1 MHSQWF
7 RKFLVLIS
15 LLAVFRAQIHA
26 QSASTGALVGTVS
39 DSSGAVIA
47 DATLTLT
54 NGATGQLRITR
65 SDAHGLYRFALL
77 APGVYSVEASSAS
90 FNSTRNDDIA
100 ISVTSTATV
109 NLVLT
114 VGARKEEV
122 VVRDE
127 AQLVQSESSTLGGL
141 VEGKTI
147 EDLPLSTRNY
157 TQILD
162 LSAGV
167 QADVNNAGNLGRNT
181 QDVYVNGARS
191 IDNNFQMDGVEVNN
205 FGTGRGGDWLGYS
218 GIPIPNPDAVQ
229 EFNVQT
235 SLYDAGFG
243 RGAGANVN
251 VVTKSG
257 SNHLHGDVFEFFRND
272 ALNANDYFLKETGQT
287 RPVLRQ
293 SQFGFTLGGPFVHDR
308 FFFFTSYQG
317 TRQTN
322 GVGSNSSSSAIL
334 PATLTDARDRASLG
348 AAFGGNTGVGT
359 IASDGSNINPTALAL
374 LNYKLAN
381 GSYLIPT
388 PQLIQSDGSGGQ
400 EGYSAFSVPSR
411 FTEDQYVA
419 TLDYT
424 VSARQSVS
432 LHGFVSDDPQRPSFT
447 TSALELP
454 GSGAETNLRN
464 RSFLLRDTLILGPH
478 AVNEAHVSFNR
489 NYGRMNSLV
498 PLTDSDIGITQP
510 SDIATI
516 PIIGISGLFS
526 LGGTYND
533 DFLTAV
539 SSLQAGDQL
548 SVTHGRHNLRLGA
561 DYERVQDNFN
571 LPGVKRGSIEFLSFD
586 DFLLGASGAENG
598 TGSSNVYSTTAQ
610 AGITDRHFRVSN
622 FDAFAQDDIK
632 LNSRLTVNLGV
643 RWEVFGGLSEKDG
656 RLVNFWPTD
665 ATNDFSTGSTY
676 SGYVVANNFK
686 AAIPDG
692 VKKTGND
699 TPTANARS
707 WGSVGPRIGFA
718 WQPLASNRFVARGG
732 YGIYYSR
739 TSGNNVLQL
748 LLEPPYVASI
758 YNIENPDATFANP
771 WGNGLPSASEFPI
784 WSPRTIDAQGYIQ
797 NLEKNWTSPLT
808 QQWNFDLQFEL
819 RKNLLLETG
828 YVGSRGEHLVL
839 FRMPNQ
845 AALASTSNSING
857 ETTNSQENAYLRAPV
872 LGFSPSGI
880 WQVETEG
887 NSLYNGLQLSLTQR
901 LKHGVQFKAAYTF
914 SKTLDDVPTSSPNL
928 FVNSTGYTS
937 VWGGVLIADQNKR
950 HTSWGLADFDRR
962 QRFVFSYQWEL
973 PRLHSGPAGLRA
985 LVNGWQI
992 AGVTTLQGGNA
1003 LTVYD
1008 LNSGTIYGMYY
1019 GPAQRSTGSYTSVAT
1034 HGSTTSRLNSW
1045 INDGAFTEPTA
1056 IGDGYDFGNSK
1067 RGIVRGPGQDNS
1079 DFNLVRQIPLHIY
1092 GDGQRLELRA
1102 DSFNI
1107 FNHAQ
1112 FSDPITLRGSGFG
1125 QITSSSVMPRLLQL
1139 AAKIYF

>member
-1 MHSQWF
+1 MHPRWF
-7 RKFLVLIS
+7 PQFSILVL
-15 LLAVFRAQIHA
+15 LPAFFGVQLYA
-26 QSASTGALVGTVS
+26 QSATTGALGGTVS
-39 DSSGAVIA
+39 DSSGAVIGN
-47 DATLTLT
+47 ATLALT
-54 NGATGQLRITR
+54 NKATGQVRTTH
-65 SDAHGLYRFALL
+65 SDARGLYRFALL
-77 APGVYSVEASSAS
+77 APGLYIVEAGSAA
-90 FNSTRNDDIA
+90 FNSTRNDNVEIG
-100 ISVTSTATV
+100 VTNTTTV

-114 VGARKEEV
+114 VGTRKEEV
-122 VVRDE
+122 IVRDE
-127 AQLVQSESSTLGGL
+127 AQLVQSESSTVGGL

-257 SNHLHGDVFEFFRND
+257 GNHLHGDVFEFFRND
-272 ALNANDYFLKETGQT
+272 ALNANDYFLKETGQS

-293 SQFGFTLGGPFVHDR
+293 NQFGFTLGGPIVRDR
-308 FFFFTSYQG
+308 FFFFASYQG

-322 GVGSNSSSSAIL
+322 GVGSSSSSSAIL
-334 PATLTDARDRASLG
+334 PAALTGARDRASLG
-348 AAFGGNTGVGT
+348 AAFGGDTGVGT
-359 IASDGSNINPTALAL
+359 IASDGSNINPVALAL
-374 LNYKLAN
+374 LNYKLPN

-388 PQLIQSDGSGGQ
+388 PQLIQSDGNGGQ
-400 EGYSAFSVPSR
+400 EGYSAFSVPSH
-411 FTEDQYVA
+411 FSEDQYVA
-419 TLDYT
+419 ALDYT
-424 VSARQSVS
+424 VSARQSLS
-432 LHGFVSDDPQRPSFT
+432 LHGFVSDDPQRASFT

-464 RSFLLRDTLILGPH
+464 RSFLLRDTFILGPR

-489 NYGRMNSLV
+489 NYGRMNSQV
-498 PLTDSDIGITQP
+498 PLTDADVGIAQP
-510 SDIATI
+510 SDIATL

-548 SVTHGRHNLRLGA
+548 SITHGRHNLRLGA
-561 DYERVQDNFN
+561 DYEHVQDNFN
-571 LPGVKRGSIEFLSFD
+571 LPGVKRGSMQFLSFN

-598 TGSSNVYSTTAQ
+598 TGASNVYSVTAQ

-622 FDAFAQDDIK
+622 FDAFAQDDVK
-632 LNSRLTVNLGV
+632 LTSRLTLNLGI

-656 RLVNFWPTD
+656 RLVNFWPAD
-665 ATNDFSTGSTY
+665 ASNDFSTGSTY
-676 SGYVVANNFK
+676 SGYVVADNFK
-686 AAIPDG
+686 ATIPYG
-692 VKKTGND
+692 VGKTGND

-707 WGSVGPRIGFA
+707 WGGIGPRVGFA

-758 YNIENPDATFANP
+758 YNVENADATFANP
-771 WGNGLPSASEFPI
+771 WGSGLPAADAFPV

-808 QQWNFDLQFEL
+808 QQWNLGLQFEL

-839 FRMPNQ
+839 FRLPNQ
-845 AALASTSNSING
+845 AALASASNPING
-857 ETTNSQENAYLRAPV
+857 ETTNTQENAYLRAPV

-887 NSLYNGLQLSLTQR
+887 NSLYNGLQLSVTQR
-901 LKHGVQFKAAYTF
+901 LRHGVQFKAAYTF
-914 SKTLDDVPTSSPNL
+914 SKTLDDVPTSSPNV
-928 FVNSTGYTS
+928 FVNSTGYTA

-950 HTSWGLADFDRR
+950 HTSWGPADFDRR

-973 PRLHSGPAGLRA
+973 PRLHGGPATLRA
-985 LVNGWQI
+985 LANGWQV

-1019 GPAQRSTGSYTSVAT
+1019 GPAQLNASSTAGVST
-1034 HGSTTSRLNSW
+1034 HGSSTSRLNNW
-1045 INDGAFTEPTA
+1045 INDGAFTDPTA
-1056 IGDGYDFGNSK
+1056 IGDGYDFGNSR
-1067 RGIVRGPGQDNS
+1067 RGIVRGPGQANS
-1079 DFNLVRQIPLHIY
+1079 DFNIARQIPLHLY

-1107 FNHAQ
+1107 FNHSQ

-1125 QITSSSVMPRLLQL
+1125 QITSTSVMPRLLQL